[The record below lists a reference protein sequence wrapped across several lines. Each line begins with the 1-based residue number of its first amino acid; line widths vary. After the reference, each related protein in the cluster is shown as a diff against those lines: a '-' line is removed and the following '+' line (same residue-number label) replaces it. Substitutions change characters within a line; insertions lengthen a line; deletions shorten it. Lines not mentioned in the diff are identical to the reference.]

1 MWMPCLLRSAIKI
14 KRMGLAFCVHNSKN
28 IKNMQGDSGED
39 ILTYPE
45 YATQDVAQ
53 FLKRIPV

>member
-1 MWMPCLLRSAIKI
+1 
-14 KRMGLAFCVHNSKN
+14 
-28 IKNMQGDSGED
+28 MQGDSGED